1 MPLYP
6 QTTAMSPW
14 PQSNYGPAVQYPATA
29 STTTYPYQP
38 MRPIGMS
45 GRFVNS
51 ASEITPNEIA
61 MDGSYSVF
69 PMNDMSKIFV
79 KSWNTDGTI
88 STLEFVP
95 AAKEKPEDKP
105 EEDRIGIILEKISKI
120 EEQLI

>member
-1 MPLYP
+1 MPFYP
-6 QTTAMSPW
+6 QTTATSPW
-14 PQSNYGPAVQYPATA
+14 PQSNYAPTIQYPTVA
-29 STTTYPYQP
+29 STTYPYQP

>member
-1 MPLYP
+1 
-6 QTTAMSPW
+6 
-14 PQSNYGPAVQYPATA
+14 
-29 STTTYPYQP
+29 
-38 MRPIGMS
+38 MS